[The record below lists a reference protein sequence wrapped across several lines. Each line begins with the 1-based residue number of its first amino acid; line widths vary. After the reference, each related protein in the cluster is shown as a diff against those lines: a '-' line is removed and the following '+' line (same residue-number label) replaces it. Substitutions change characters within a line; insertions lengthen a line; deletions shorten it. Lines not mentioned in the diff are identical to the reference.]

1 MYSITTLRDPPKEA
15 RNDIPGFLPQPP
27 FRLLVVCPSGGGKSL
42 ILGNMLS
49 KDQFGYTKVFKHKFM
64 FSPTYGL
71 DDPSWHGVKFT
82 QVFDTYDEAAIDGI
96 LNDQRRIIAKKGK
109 PRTKHVLFVFDD
121 MLTSLPQARQSSLV
135 SLAFHGRHLKISFI
149 ITCQAYRA
157 CPRPIRMNAT
167 HFIILRVNKLEEQ
180 AIAEEQPINNFESVY
195 SRAVADP
202 WSFLYINQTVPV
214 PERYWIRFDEQIKE
228 IQ

>member
-1 MYSITTLRDPPKEA
+1 MYSITTLKEPPKDLK
-15 RNDIPGFLPQPP
+15 NDIPGFLPQPP

-49 KDQFGYTKVFKHKFM
+49 KDQFGYKKTFKHKFM
-64 FSPTYGL
+64 FSPTYDLG
-71 DDPSWHGVKFT
+71 DPSWHGVNFT
-82 QVFDTYDEAAIDGI
+82 QEFDNYDESAIEGI

-109 PRTKHVLFVFDD
+109 ARTKHVLFVFDD
-121 MLTSLPQARQSSLV
+121 MLTALPLARQSSLV

-167 HFIILRVNKLEEQ
+167 HFIILRVNNLEVQ
-180 AIAEEQPINNFESVY
+180 AIADEQPISNFQKVY
-195 SRAVADP
+195 ELAVSEP

-214 PERYWIRFDEQIKE
+214 PERYWIRFDEQIE
-228 IQ
+228 DVQ